1 MEDTQSMK
9 KIINRLNLL
18 ISLELE
24 KAGGPDGMRLAD
36 KISCLSELGLAPT
49 EISDI
54 VGKPINYITATLSRR
69 KGNKT
74 KGK

>member
-1 MEDTQSMK
+1 MEDTQFRE
-9 KIINRLNLL
+9 KIINRLNVL
-18 ISLELE
+18 ITLGLD
-24 KAGGPDGMRLAD
+24 KVGGPDGMCLAD
-36 KISCLSELGLAPT
+36 KISRLSELGLAPS

-69 KGNKT
+69 KSKKT